1 MEVILLETVRNL
13 GKLGDQVNVKP
24 GFGRNFL
31 LPFGKAVV
39 ANKANVARFEAQR
52 AELEAKAE
60 QALTA
65 AQERAEKLQDQAVT
79 IPALASDEGKLY
91 GSISP
96 ADIATALT
104 EAGFNTA
111 KREVVMPEGPIHQTG
126 EYDIQVQLHS
136 DVTAEIKVQ
145 VTAAKQ

>member
-13 GKLGDQVNVKP
+13 GNLGDQVNVKP

-39 ANKANVARFEAQR
+39 ANKDNVARFEAQR

-60 QALTA
+60 QALSA
-65 AQERAEKLQDQAVT
+65 AKERAEKLQDQTVT
-79 IPALASDEGKLY
+79 IAALASDEGKLY

-96 ADIATALT
+96 ADIATGLT
-104 EAGFNTA
+104 DAGFNTA
-111 KREVVMPEGPIHQTG
+111 KREVIMPEGPIHQIG
-126 EYDIQVQLHS
+126 EYEVQIQLHS
-136 DVTAEIKVQ
+136 EVTADVKVQ
-145 VTAAKQ
+145 VVAAQQ